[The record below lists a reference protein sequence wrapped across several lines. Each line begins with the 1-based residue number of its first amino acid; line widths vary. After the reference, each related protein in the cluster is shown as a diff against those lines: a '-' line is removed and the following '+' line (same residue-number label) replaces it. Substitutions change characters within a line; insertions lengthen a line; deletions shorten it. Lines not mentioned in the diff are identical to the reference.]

1 MMMKMNLRNVVVLV
15 LGLNALFWGLL
26 PHSVHCKTVAMVS
39 NMKCPT
45 HSVHLMMGVV
55 FYFLAVYVRQQKYIM
70 SK

>member
-1 MMMKMNLRNVVVLV
+1 MMMNLRNVVVLV

-26 PHSVHCKTVAMVS
+26 PHSVS
-39 NMKCPT
+39 NMKCPP

-55 FYFLAVYVRQQKYIM
+55 FYFLALYAAQQKYIM